1 MNLST
6 RKIGI
11 ITIDDASNLGN
22 RLQNYALQTV
32 LQDMSVIAETLFCI
46 SDETLLTKLEY
57 YAKNIVKYIIDY
69 KLYRSTYKVVRKRKN
84 IFKQFN
90 EQKILKSLFVIK
102 KMFRR
107 MTLLM
112 NTIFHLLQAV
122 IKSGILY
129 GEKVSLISI
138 S

>member
-1 MNLST
+1 VIKVILHRPFSAFVFVIEGSKKHMNLST

-102 KMFRR
+102 KC
-107 MTLLM
+107 
-112 NTIFHLLQAV
+112 
-122 IKSGILY
+122 SG
-129 GEKVSLISI
+129 G
-138 S
+138 